1 MSDESCATA
10 ITGLDVAIDVAGVV
24 RWAVAKAKVAP
35 RRKSL
40 PWGQEEDEFLRANLG
55 ILSEEAIGAA
65 LGRTATAVHL
75 RWKRDLGLPAPSKT
89 PGYLTANRAAR
100 TLGVDVHAVCR
111 WIERGWLPARLLPFR
126 NRRVWRIR
134 EEDLKR
140 FIIKPEHW
148 ILFRPERVR
157 DPALARLVALAV
169 ERWGDEWL
177 TPGQVAE
184 MHGVDRRDVNRF
196 IHAGKLPGVKWGNW
210 WVRRSDAEQV
220 YFPRGRG
227 SGHELDWSE
236 EGDVFLV
243 LARAVALS
251 LSAISYLMDW
261 PHHRVGARLTALHRA
276 GQISLIIGPYRL
288 GGVQYR
294 REDGRLLPDW
304 SLYRGRF
311 PTLARAMDRFAAGE
325 RLSSVQAEC
334 VRGVLWAWAVFHLG
348 GRHPLTRRLQV
359 AGGRGGTLSLPRLQ
373 ALYRE
378 LLAAGVD
385 PLGGGAAA
393 LAGNRTCKE

>member
-1 MSDESCATA
+1 MAIAT
-10 ITGLDVAIDVAGVV
+10 DVDIAGVI
-24 RWAVAKAKVAP
+24 RWALVEAEAAP
-35 RRKSL
+35 RRKPP

-236 EGDVFLV
+236 EGDAFLV
-243 LARAVALS
+243 LARAVGLS

-276 GQISLIIGPYRL
+276 GQIPLIIGKYGL

-294 REDGRLLPDW
+294 REDGRLLADW

-385 PLGGGAAA
+385 PLAEKQQIKSTMEVQDATV
-393 LAGNRTCKE
+393 L